1 MRCMRV
7 GPVCPISS
15 IPPCLP
21 DLQPAGWMPPKHK
34 WLPGQA
40 REPCKNQFFSN
51 ILVRALRKQG
61 HQDHQIRKREQPLI
75 GGDAGRFR
83 RPRDEAQVSAL
94 RKIVNVLDAKTRQA
108 CDLLIVE
115 DFLSLLH
122 VTHGPAPPLRP
133 VFLYTTL

>member
-15 IPPCLP
+15 IPPRLP
-21 DLQPAGWMPPKHK
+21 DLQPAVWMPSKHK

-51 ILVRALRKQG
+51 ISVRALRKQG

-75 GGDAGRFR
+75 GGDAGRFP
-83 RPRDEAQVSAL
+83 RPPDEAQVSAL
-94 RKIVNVLDAKTRQA
+94 RKNVHRLAANTPPAAAPRIGEK
-108 CDLLIVE
+108 
-115 DFLSLLH
+115 FF
-122 VTHGPAPPLRP
+122 APPSANP
-133 VFLYTTL
+133 PPP